1 MNNYLFSWLFD
12 IKTSIEEIESYFPN
26 GKIFQFYQEDLKT
39 KRAVERNIEII
50 GQAMSRILK
59 LEPEITIS
67 NSRKIVDA
75 RNKIIHGYD
84 EISDDVIWGIIVNNL
99 PVLKMEVE
107 QLLPNLDT
115 L

>member
-1 MNNYLFSWLFD
+1 MKVIFLTAKFFS
-12 IKTSIEEIESYFPN
+12 
-26 GKIFQFYQEDLKT
+26 FYQEDLKT

-50 GQAMSRILK
+50 GEAMSRILK

>member
-1 MNNYLFSWLFD
+1 MDDYIYAWLFD

-26 GKIFQFYQEDLKT
+26 GTVFQQYQGDLKT

-50 GQAMSRILK
+50 GEAMSRILK
-59 LEPEITIS
+59 IEPKIKIS

-84 EISDDVIWGIIVNNL
+84 
-99 PVLKMEVE
+99 
-107 QLLPNLDT
+107 
-115 L
+115 

>member
-1 MNNYLFSWLFD
+1 MDNYLFSWLFD
-12 IKTSIEEIESYFPN
+12 IKTSIEEIESYFPK

-39 KRAVERNIEII
+39 KRAIERNIEII
-50 GQAMSRILK
+50 GEAMSRILK
-59 LEPEITIS
+59 VEPEINIS